1 GDHRAVVLSPPQVDA
16 EGLDPEVV
24 ADGDPVRPLLR
35 GDLVDVCFLVCS
47 HCASLLEEGP
57 AKQWLCRRAT
67 LSGATPRFAR
77 RPAAPAA
84 ASSRATVASGYER
97 SLRPCLAQPIAP
109 LRRASSHRAFLREA
123 AEQGFGRQVGE

>member
-84 ASSRATVASGYER
+84 ASSA
-97 SLRPCLAQPIAP
+97 AP
-109 LRRASSHRAFLREA
+109 RASRFRKHLRAFPPHPI
-123 AEQGFGRQVGE
+123 